1 MGRALAILSLG
12 SRDQALPLL
21 EPVCPRI
28 PSSPSPASLG
38 LIYSSSSEA
47 GAEEETG
54 SPSPHPPYRAVCIV
68 PKLALAFPS
77 LPSAIAWPFSQL
89 GVHHAPPPFSGC
101 LCRCRRG
108 GSAEEF

>member
-1 MGRALAILSLG
+1 MKRRFLSL
-12 SRDQALPLL
+12 SLSVDP
-21 EPVCPRI
+21 PP

-89 GVHHAPPPFSGC
+89 GVHPAPIPRLPVLVQEGEK
-101 LCRCRRG
+101 R
-108 GSAEEF
+108 